1 MQAKTL
7 KQYAKEARKRM
18 KSGFWTKINEE
29 REKFVAEAVANGQ
42 SAEVAR
48 EQFKRKIMQRI
59 YNSEETAQVNDDE
72 EFYKKVCEVLETS
85 EFLMSPLSRLI
96 DHSIYDNLN
105 ERDRQNYILKLS
117 DRFVIMKE
125 RYAEEHPYSLNM
137 VN

>member
-18 KSGFWTKINEE
+18 KSGFWTEVNEE
-29 REKFVAEAVANGQ
+29 RGKFVAEAVANGQ
-42 SAEVAR
+42 SAEVAN

-59 YNSEETAQVNDDE
+59 YSTEDTAQVNDDE

-117 DRFVIMKE
+117 DRFVRMKE